1 MSEENKELARNWNK
15 IFEGDFAIAEDI
27 VAEDCVYHNG
37 PPDILPGPDG
47 VKEWAIMIRNGF
59 PDLRI
64 TTEDFVAEGDKVASR
79 FEAQGNHNGEFLGVP
94 ATGKPVTISGINI
107 MRIADGKI
115 VEHWVQYDVMG
126 IMQQIGAIP
135 GPG

>member
-1 MSEENKELARNWNK
+1 MSEENKELARRWNK
-15 IFEGDFAIAEDI
+15 IFEGDFAIAEEI

-37 PPDILPGPDG
+37 PPDILPGPEG

-59 PDLRI
+59 PDIRI
-64 TTEDFVAEGDKVASR
+64 TAEDFVAEGDKVAGR
-79 FEAQGNHNGEFLGVP
+79 VDAEGTHNGEFFGVP
-94 ATGKPVTISGINI
+94 PTGKTVTFSGINI

-115 VEHWVQYDVMG
+115 VEHWVQYDTMG